1 MNYAVIF
8 RYSFDDDVAVYLFA
22 TEEDAKTFLSD
33 SYKSELANDQECG
46 YSTESELRE
55 DGWYA
60 KITNRFC
67 DHENTTEMLIGN
79 IYS

>member
-8 RYSFDDDVAVYLFA
+8 RYSFDDAVIVHVFA
-22 TEEDAKTFLSD
+22 TEEEAKRFLRD
-33 SYKSELANDQECG
+33 SYKSELFCDQECG

-60 KITNRFC
+60 KITNHFC
-67 DHENTTEMLIGN
+67 DHENITEMLIGS
-79 IYS
+79 IYG